1 MRRCEQNSPH
11 FNLKITKDISLTCYD
26 YLEIAKI
33 NNSPLTLICIHVTN
47 AGYHLVC
54 LLMEILKDV
63 LSNNSRESG
72 KWKWFIYNQLP
83 LSEKQNG

>member
-1 MRRCEQNSPH
+1 MRRCGQNSPLLN
-11 FNLKITKDISLTCYD
+11 FKITKDISLIFYD
-26 YLEIAKI
+26 YLEIGKI
-33 NNSPLTLICIHVTN
+33 NNSPLTGMCLHLKN

-63 LSNNSRESG
+63 LSKNSRESG